1 MRQFYLRLS
10 VENLEETMN
19 WDDRYSEP
27 GFAYGTAP
35 NDFLVSV
42 ADRIPKGKILSL
54 AEGEGRNAV
63 YLASRGFAVTG
74 VDGSAV
80 GLRKAEELARARGVS
95 IQTIHADLSEF
106 EITPEVWDGILACFC
121 HTSPAL
127 RVALHQ
133 AAVRGLKAG
142 GVFVLEAFSKEQLAN
157 HTGGPPSIDMLMS
170 LDDLK
175 QELAGLEFVHAVQ
188 IEREVR
194 EGRGHTGL
202 ASVVQILGIKP

>member
-1 MRQFYLRLS
+1 
-10 VENLEETMN
+10 MN
-19 WDDRYSEP
+19 WDERYSEP

-42 ADRIPKGKILSL
+42 ADRIPQGKILSL

-63 YLASRGFAVTG
+63 YLALRGFQVTG

-80 GLRKAEELARARGVS
+80 GLRKARALATERGVR
-95 IQTIHADLSEF
+95 INTIHADLSDFAIAPNE
-106 EITPEVWDGILACFC
+106 WNGILACFC

-133 AAVRGLKAG
+133 AAVRGLKPG
-142 GVFVLEAFSKEQLAN
+142 GVFVLEAFSKEQLAYG
-157 HTGGPPSIDMLMS
+157 TGGPQSLDLLMS
-170 LDDLK
+170 LDEIK
-175 QELAGLEFVHAVQ
+175 QELAGLEFLHAVQ

-194 EGRGHTGL
+194 EGQGHTGL
-202 ASVVQILGIKP
+202 ASVVQILGIKT